1 MSSRSSQSGT
11 LARYIP
17 AVATTDVSQRLVAAI
32 RAAYGVHPGRR
43 AAHAKGSCCRG
54 EFRAT
59 PEIRAL
65 SRASVFNGDTIPV
78 TARFSNGAGDPDRP
92 DTALDGRGLAVK
104 FHLAGGAEL
113 DLVGLSQPVFFV
125 RDLDTFIEFS
135 ERRNDRAA
143 IEAWLGGHPEALPAV
158 MHLMTTP
165 AAASYT
171 DVTYHGIHAFRLVG
185 AAGQGRWA
193 RYRWIPADPAAPLSS
208 EERKQRSP
216 DYLQEELATHGPA
229 EFRLEYQ
236 LAAEGDPIDD
246 PTAAWP
252 DDRETVVAGRLL
264 IQGPQPTPCEELV
277 FDPLHLVDGIEP
289 SPDPILQARPG
300 AYSISITERLGL

>member
-1 MSSRSSQSGT
+1 
-11 LARYIP
+11 
-17 AVATTDVSQRLVAAI
+17 VATTDVSQRLVDAI
-32 RAAYGVHPGRR
+32 RGAYGAHAGCR
-43 AAHAKGSCCRG
+43 AAHAKGSCCAG

-59 PEIRAL
+59 PEIRTL
-65 SRASVFNGDTIPV
+65 SRAAVFSGEAVPA

-104 FHLAGGAEL
+104 FHLAGGREL
-113 DLVGLSQPVFFV
+113 DLVALSQPVFFV
-125 RDLDTFIEFS
+125 RDVDAFVEFT

-143 IEAWLGGHPEALPAV
+143 VEAWLGGHPEALPAV

-171 DVTYHGIHAFRLVG
+171 DLTYHGIHAFRLVDDSG
-185 AAGQGRWA
+185 AGRWA
-193 RYRWIPADPAAPLSS
+193 RYRWVPADAGPPLSS
-208 EERKQRSP
+208 EERKQRSQN
-216 DYLQEELATHGPA
+216 YLQEELAAHGPA

-236 LAAEGDPIDD
+236 LAAEDDPIDD

-252 DDRETVVAGRLL
+252 DDRQTVVAGRLHL
-264 IQGPQPTPCEELV
+264 HGPQPEPCEALV

-289 SPDPILQARPG
+289 SPDPILHARPG
-300 AYSISITERLGL
+300 AYSISIEERLGR